1 MKITC
6 DHDRIST
13 IHRRTP
19 EGKNVSSR
27 YAVACRNRFGTVAD
41 GMHDNHRSRGS
52 DPREHNGQ
60 RQPRAGATGSAW
72 PQPSDTPLLQG
83 QALQAAVQRIAAVAA
98 PAGMRGVTAAVLAP
112 EGSWAGAVGVNGS
125 IRPSW
130 DSGSTSAAV
139 TVLVTPGRAPGPP
152 VHVRLPAAGPRV
164 GPNQTSE
171 PTVRQ
176 LLSHT
181 SSIPHYARRSG

>member
-60 RQPRAGATGSAW
+60 
-72 PQPSDTPLLQG
+72 G

-98 PAGMRGVTAAVLAP
+98 PLGCAG
-112 EGSWAGAVGVNGS
+112 
-125 IRPSW
+125 
-130 DSGSTSAAV
+130 
-139 TVLVTPGRAPGPP
+139 
-152 VHVRLPAAGPRV
+152 
-164 GPNQTSE
+164 
-171 PTVRQ
+171 
-176 LLSHT
+176 
-181 SSIPHYARRSG
+181 

>member
-1 MKITC
+1 M
-6 DHDRIST
+6 S
-13 IHRRTP
+13 
-19 EGKNVSSR
+19 
-27 YAVACRNRFGTVAD
+27 
-41 GMHDNHRSRGS
+41 
-52 DPREHNGQ
+52 
-60 RQPRAGATGSAW
+60 RAGTRWLAAIGSALLLTACTTTIDHAVPTRASTTDSDNRAPAPPGLPW
-72 PQPSDTPLLQG
+72 PQPSDTALLQG

-98 PAGMRGVTAAVLAP
+98 PAGMRGVTAAVLTP
-112 EGSWAGAVGVNGS
+112 EGSWAGAVGVDGS

-130 DSGSTSAAV
+130 DSSSTSAAV

-181 SSIPHYARRSG
+181 SGIPHYARRSG